1 MPKKQVTRTEALKA
15 KLSDINDSLHD
26 AEERATEYVAEHP
39 AKSLL
44 TVFGIGVVVG
54 IALTKLLEHKK

>member
-1 MPKKQVTRTEALKA
+1 MVKKLTRTEALKA
-15 KLSDINDSLHD
+15 RLTDINEGIQD
-26 AEERATEYVAEHP
+26 AGERATEYVAEHP